1 LEVNNIREAVEKFCT
16 TIGSNPMLVQGAGG
30 NISWKDGDTLWVKA
44 SGMWMAD
51 AEKKD
56 IFVPIDLKNIKKEI
70 AKSNYSVDIQTIAL
84 SELRPSIETI
94 LHSLMPHKIVLHVHA
109 VETLAYLV
117 TQNYSELLNSILKNT
132 YNYAYVDYK
141 KPGPDLAEAISKI
154 LIDSPGVQIIF
165 LQNHGVVIGGI
176 DIDEIDKIL
185 SFIEC
190 AAKDHASQNSNLSRK
205 VMQEPKMEGYHT
217 INDEKINKLVENEL
231 YFLHTKS
238 NWALFPDHVVFL
250 GGKSFCYSSLKEFSL
265 SKEKPNLLFIR
276 GIGVFSHKKLSYTQK
291 TQLRCYCDVVS
302 RLNPKHKINNLN
314 ESQIHELLNWNLEK
328 HRVKNSK

>member
-16 TIGSNPMLVQGAGG
+16 IIGSNPMLVQGAGG

-56 IFVPIDLKNIKKEI
+56 IFVPVDLKNIKKEI
-70 AKSNYSVDIQTIAL
+70 AKSNYSVDIQTLAL

-117 TQNYSELLNSILKNT
+117 TQNYSELLDSILKNT
-132 YNYAYVDYK
+132 YNSAYVDYK

-165 LQNHGVVIGGI
+165 LQNHGVVIGGA
-176 DIDEIDKIL
+176 DIEEIIKIL
-185 SFIEC
+185 NFIEDT
-190 AAKDHASQNSNLSRK
+190 AKNRAIKDSNRLLK
-205 VMQEPKMEGYHT
+205 IIQGATPKGYHS
-217 INDEKINKLVENEL
+217 INDIEINNLVENNA
-231 YFLHTKS
+231 YFLHTKF
-238 NWALFPDHVVFL
+238 NWALYPDHVVFL
-250 GGKSFCYSSLKEFSL
+250 GGKSFCYNSLEEFL
-265 SKEKPNLLFIR
+265 YSKDRPDLVFIKSV
-276 GIGVFSHKKLSYTQK
+276 GVFSLNKLSFTQLA
-291 TQLRCYCDVVS
+291 QLRCYYDVVS
-302 RLNPKHKINNLN
+302 RLNAKYKIKTLN
-314 ESQIHELLNWNLEK
+314 DNQIHELLDWNLEK